1 MFDKTYPRQTQPMQI
16 DLADEWF
23 NWYMKFTWPLIDIPS
38 LIHNIAE
45 FDFYFLSFLIF
56 FI

>member
-1 MFDKTYPRQTQPMQI
+1 MQI

-23 NWYMKFTWPLIDIPS
+23 NWYMKFTWPLMDIPS